1 MAHKRVALGVLLGGL
16 IVCRGGL
23 AQDNAAG
30 NTAIEQLR
38 QQLDQQRR
46 ELQQQEQS
54 LAAQEAKLEAQR
66 RKLEAAQQRL
76 DQLAGKAGAAT
87 PAAKPAANGQR
98 VAQAGAKP
106 VGQAPRKPAE
116 NRPPEVA
123 PIFEQPG
130 VLTPRGKWVL
140 EPSLQYS
147 YSSTNRVALI
157 GYTIIPAITIG
168 VIDVRE
174 VNSASL
180 VGALTTRYGLTNRLE
195 FELKIPY
202 VYRNDDSVTRPF
214 NQGTAQ
220 DTVFNAKGYGLGDIE
235 MALRYQFNNGGYNRP
250 YYVGSLR
257 FKTRTGKDPFDVPYS
272 QASSA
277 ATGMLQEELPTGSG
291 FYGIQPGL
299 TVIYPSDPAVFF
311 GGVNYLWNIKRNVDK
326 TVAGTYIG
334 TVDPGDAFG
343 FNMGMGLA
351 LNDRASF
358 SIGYEHTVIGKTRF
372 DGEPAP
378 GATSVQ
384 LGTLLLG
391 YAYRYSPT
399 TSYNLTVGAGL
410 TQDTPDVQIT
420 LRAPVTF

>member
-1 MAHKRVALGVLLGGL
+1 MAQKKVALGVLLGGL

-23 AQDNAAG
+23 AQDTTSNS
-30 NTAIEQLR
+30 TAIEQLR
-38 QQLDQQRR
+38 QQLDQQRE
-46 ELQQQEQS
+46 ELQRQERS
-54 LAAQEAKLEAQR
+54 LAAQEAKLDAQR
-66 RKLEAAQQRL
+66 RKLEQAQKRL
-76 DQLAGKAGAAT
+76 NQLAGHQAA
-87 PAAKPAANGQR
+87 PATKPATGERR
-98 VAQAGAKP
+98 VAQAPTEQP
-106 VGQAPRKPAE
+106 VGQAPSRKEE

-168 VIDVRE
+168 VIDVRK
-174 VNSASL
+174 VNSATL
-180 VGALTTRYGLTNRLE
+180 VGALTTRYGITNRLE

-220 DTVFNAKGYGLGDIE
+220 DTVFNAKGHGLGDIE
-235 MALRYQFNNGGYNRP
+235 LALRYQFNNGGYNRP

-257 FKTRTGKDPFDVPYS
+257 LKTRTGKDPFDVRYS

-378 GATSVQ
+378 GATSSQ